1 MKQISIST
9 FASTGLE
16 PSFLNVK
23 AIELEDNPIG
33 QGGFGEVYRAIS
45 VDGRGN
51 TGQVIKLLFDT
62 GNNAAGR
69 GFATI
74 QELQKRLR
82 QKNEELLQVSRRSLI
97 EHYPAL
103 AGVPQFS
110 FQGTL
115 HGRNVIGYSAND
127 LSAAGMEDFGRVLE
141 DDSKTRKFQAL
152 PISSRMIV
160 ALQLVRAFHFLSS
173 QILFIHADIKAEAIF
188 VDFAKLRCAIIDF
201 DSGAV
206 AKDAS
211 DKPTTFGTNQD
222 WLAPEIAKQ
231 LAASGNASRIIKVD
245 LLSDLWAI
253 NIAIHYLLFGFHP
266 LFFLAEISD
275 RSIAEYFRQFQWPAA
290 APSFRYFRKD
300 LEPIYRQYVSILRST
315 VPAEVVRQLS
325 FTINKGYTDPTSR
338 ATCGQWKTVLDVLN
352 RPAIV
357 RFSADRTALTDAR
370 PVRLS
375 WEVSGATR
383 LDIPGVGEV
392 TSRTSIEVK
401 IRRDTTIELVLTP
414 SHGNP
419 IRKSI
424 QIQVSKASP
433 RIHAFTTSA
442 QLLDRPNPARLAWSV
457 AGAERVE
464 IDNGVG
470 DVSGRAFTDI
480 LPKTDTTYTLT
491 ATSPFGVVATA
502 SVKVAVSKVPPVIH
516 YFRADRA
523 ILCDARPVEL
533 SWKVCARAQEVVID
547 GIGVVPREGSL
558 RVAQKK
564 DKVYV
569 LRARSAFGYA
579 SESRCTV
586 EVSKVAPRIE
596 VFSADPMFLREGMET
611 EIRWKITG
619 ADRATILP
627 KIGSVAATGQVKV
640 RLTQDAQFSLA
651 TESYFGVSATAILTI
666 RVLKQRTL
674 DVSRVSCLDTDGAR
688 TLNTSRSR
696 TLSQQ
701 VQPLRRV
708 TGLSIAGAPR
718 NDSRNATVNSGGETG
733 MWRAGK

>member
-1 MKQISIST
+1 MKQISICAFMT
-9 FASTGLE
+9 TGLE
-16 PSFLNVK
+16 QAFGIVST
-23 AIELEDNPIG
+23 IELENNPIG
-33 QGGFGEVYRAIS
+33 QGGFGEVYRATSI
-45 VDGRGN
+45 DGRRN

-62 GNNAAGR
+62 GNTAAAR

-82 QKNEELLQVSRRSLI
+82 QKNGDLLQAGGRSLM
-97 EHYPAL
+97 EQYPAL

-110 FQGTL
+110 FEGTL
-115 HGRNVIGYSAND
+115 NGRKVVGYSAND
-127 LSAAGMEDFGRVLE
+127 LAAAGMEDFGRVLE
-141 DDSKTRKFQAL
+141 DDSKTKQLQAL
-152 PISSRMIV
+152 PISSRMMI
-160 ALQLVRAFHFLSS
+160 ALQLVQAFHFLSS

-188 VDFAKLRCAIIDF
+188 VDFTKLRCAIIDF

-266 LFFLAEISD
+266 LFFLSEISD
-275 RSIAEYFRQFQWPAA
+275 RSTVEYFRQFQWPTAA
-290 APSFRYFRKD
+290 LSFKYFRKD
-300 LEPIYRQYVSILRST
+300 LEPIYRQYVSIVRGM
-315 VPAEVVRQLS
+315 VPPEVVRQLS

-338 ATCGQWKTVLDVLN
+338 ATCGQWKTVLDALN
-352 RPAIV
+352 RPAILN
-357 RFSADRTALTDAR
+357 FSADRTALTDAR

-414 SHGNP
+414 RQGSP
-419 IRKSI
+419 IKKSI
-424 QIQVSKASP
+424 QIRVSKASP
-433 RIHAFTTSA
+433 IIHFFTTSA
-442 QLLDRPNPARLAWSV
+442 HLLDRPDPARLAWSV
-457 AGAERVE
+457 AGAERIE

-470 DVSGRAFTDI
+470 DVSGRAFTDT
-480 LPKTDTTYTLT
+480 LPKADTTYTLT
-491 ATSPFGVVATA
+491 ATSPFGVVAKT
-502 SVKVAVSKVPPVIH
+502 SVKVAVSKVPPAIR

-533 SWKVCARAQEVVID
+533 SWKVCERAHKVMID

-558 RVAQKK
+558 RVSPKRDQ
-564 DKVYV
+564 VYV
-569 LRARSAFGYA
+569 LRARSAFGFS

-611 EIRWKITG
+611 EIRWKIAG
-619 ADRATILP
+619 ADRTTIFP
-627 KIGSVAATGQVKV
+627 KIGSVPTTGQVKV
-640 RLTQDAQFSLA
+640 RLTQEAQFSLA
-651 TESYFGVSATAILTI
+651 AESYFGVRASATVTI
-666 RVLKQRTL
+666 RVLKQRTFDADRVNHL
-674 DVSRVSCLDTDGAR
+674 DADSAR
-688 TLNTSRSR
+688 TQNASPSR
-696 TLSQQ
+696 TLSQRM
-701 VQPLRRV
+701 QPLRGISELTS
-708 TGLSIAGAPR
+708 TGSHRNEAPR
-718 NDSRNATVNSGGETG
+718 PTVESGSH
-733 MWRAGK
+733 AGIGRVRE